1 MKYLLGIFFV
11 VASLFHGRNLWRWVQ
26 EGESD
31 ILMSA
36 NGDGVFGRRTK
47 RADEP
52 FHFWFHIA
60 LNALIIAAFAVFG
73 FWILFGPTDF

>member
-11 VASLFHGRNLWRWVQ
+11 IASLFHGRNLCRWVQ

-36 NGDGVFGRRTK
+36 SGDGIFGRRTK
-47 RADEP
+47 RPDEP
-52 FHFWFHIA
+52 FQFWVHVGV
-60 LNALIIAAFAVFG
+60 NALIIAAFAVFG
-73 FWILFGPTDF
+73 LWILFGSTDF